1 MKDELLIKFL
11 DGNAS
16 PVEEQLIMNELSQ
29 DDCSVSDW
37 LQMANAARLAGSAP
51 LGMPLEEGER
61 IIREKMN
68 ADKKRIKWP
77 FYVVS
82 LAVAASVAITVI
94 VFRNGTTSSPA
105 PEDLMAEQI
114 VPESIE
120 QPTEEPNITI
130 IEENQEAAAEIKQEK
145 TQTPVRNEL
154 KINESSHASS
164 AEVGQA
170 ETKMDS
176 ANKDVATADVF
187 RMIKPAKSPY
197 RVRVK
202 DLGNQFIFEWEAEGA
217 KSISMSIKDKTGNVL
232 FEKTLTG
239 EIGTNLPVAL
249 TEITD
254 KGELLWTMA
263 AEFEGGQ
270 RKVASG
276 NIEFVYVTE

>member
-1 MKDELLIKFL
+1 MLPPLNYTDMKDELLIKFL

-29 DDCSVSDW
+29 DDCSASEW
-37 LQMANAARLAGSAP
+37 LQMANAARLAGSEP
-51 LGMPLEEGER
+51 LGMPLEDGER
-61 IIREKMN
+61 MIREKMN

-82 LAVAASVAITVI
+82 LAVAASVVIAVI

-114 VPESIE
+114 VPESVE
-120 QPTEEPNITI
+120 QPTEAPDITV
-130 IEENQEAAAEIKQEK
+130 IEENQETAAEIKQEK

-164 AEVGQA
+164 A
-170 ETKMDS
+170 
-176 ANKDVATADVF
+176 DVF
-187 RMIKPAKSPY
+187 RMLKPAKSPY

-202 DLGNQFIFEWEAEGA
+202 DLGKQFLFEWEAEGA
-217 KSISMSIKDKTGNVL
+217 KSISMSIMDKTGNVL

-249 TEITD
+249 AEITD
-254 KGELLWTMA
+254 KGELLWTMTV
-263 AEFEGGQ
+263 EFEGGQ

>member
-1 MKDELLIKFL
+1 MLPPLNYTDMKDELLIKFL

-29 DDCSVSDW
+29 DDCSASEW
-37 LQMANAARLAGSAP
+37 LQMANAARLAGSEP
-51 LGMPLEEGER
+51 LGMPLEDGER
-61 IIREKMN
+61 MIREKMN

-82 LAVAASVAITVI
+82 LAVAASVVIAVI

-114 VPESIE
+114 VPESVE
-120 QPTEEPNITI
+120 QPTEAPDITV
-130 IEENQEAAAEIKQEK
+130 IEENQETAAEIKQEK

-164 AEVGQA
+164 A
-170 ETKMDS
+170 
-176 ANKDVATADVF
+176 DVF
-187 RMIKPAKSPY
+187 RMLKPAKSPY

-202 DLGNQFIFEWEAEGA
+202 DLGKQFLFEWEAEGA
-217 KSISMSIKDKTGNVL
+217 KSISMSIKDKTRNVL

-249 TEITD
+249 AEITD
-254 KGELLWTMA
+254 KGELLWTMTV
-263 AEFEGGQ
+263 EFEGGQ